1 MTDSCLSSF
10 FPPFLPFIHRAQLY
24 RPQAL
29 KKEHNMAAKNILRNV
44 LLSTALLGTTTAA
57 LASAFECTDR
67 WGHHYTL
74 SQVPTDDNLG
84 MTCTASEDDAD
95 VLDAALPAGSTDV
108 AQVFNFGAGSRV
120 VTAGNAAHGRGTMVM
135 ISVNSAPR
143 YTGGSYVS
151 TSSGLNAY
159 AAYDQAI
166 ESAARMYGHDADLLR
181 AIIHVESRGNPN
193 AVSSKGAIGLMQV
206 MPTTAAG
213 LGLEQPSRALF
224 QPEANIRTG
233 AIYLRRLMNMFSGR
247 TDLVI
252 AAYNAGEGNVRR
264 YNDTIPPFPETQ
276 AYVRNVMA
284 RYDNLRASR

>member
-1 MTDSCLSSF
+1 MV
-10 FPPFLPFIHRAQLY
+10 
-24 RPQAL
+24 
-29 KKEHNMAAKNILRNV
+29 AKNILRNI

-57 LASAFECTDR
+57 LASVFECTDR

-74 SQVPTDDNLG
+74 SQVPSDDALG
-84 MTCTASEDDAD
+84 MTCTASDDDAD
-95 VLDAALPAGSTDV
+95 VLDASLLPTGSADV
-108 AQVFNFGAGSRV
+108 AQVFNFGAGTPV
-120 VTAGNAAHGRGTMVM
+120 AGTAATGRGNMVM

-143 YTGGSYVS
+143 YIGGSYVS
-151 TSSGLNAY
+151 TSSGLSAY

-213 LGLEQPSRALF
+213 LGLEQPGRALF

-284 RYDNLRASR
+284 RYDNLRSSR